1 MLINAQNLELAF
13 KGFKTLFTEAY
24 MAAPAQ
30 AEKIFMRVPSA
41 SADETYGWLGAFPN
55 MREWI
60 GPRVINNLTSQT
72 FTIKNRTFESTVGV
86 HRDNI
91 ADDKLGLFKPVF
103 QEMGQT
109 AKRHP
114 DELIF
119 ALLAAGFTTTCYD
132 GQNFFDTDHP
142 VTDASGADIQ
152 IGNMQA
158 GSGPAW
164 YLLDTSRAIRPMI
177 WQEREGYEFQTLANA
192 SDPNVFFN
200 NEYIYGIH
208 ARVNAGFGL
217 WQLAFGSKAELNE
230 ENYAAARAAMM
241 AFKSDGG
248 RLLGVTP
255 TTLVVPPSL
264 ESKALAL
271 LNTEHKDG
279 GGSNP
284 WKGTAETI
292 VTPYLA

>member
-1 MLINAQNLELAF
+1 
-13 KGFKTLFTEAY
+13 
-24 MAAPAQ
+24 
-30 AEKIFMRVPSA
+30 
-41 SADETYGWLGAFPN
+41 
-55 MREWI
+55 
-60 GPRVINNLTSQT
+60 
-72 FTIKNRTFESTVGV
+72 
-86 HRDNI
+86 
-91 ADDKLGLFKPVF
+91 
-103 QEMGQT
+103 MGQT
-109 AKRHP
+109 AKRHL

-119 ALLAAGFTTTCYD
+119 ALLAAGFATTCYD

-152 IGNMQA
+152 ISNMQA

-177 WQEREGYEFQTLANA
+177 WQEREGYEFTAMTDAGNPQ
-192 SDPNVFFN
+192 VFSYD
-200 NEYIYGIH
+200 EYLYGLQI
-208 ARVNAGFGL
+208 RF
-217 WQLAFGSKAELNE
+217 
-230 ENYAAARAAMM
+230 
-241 AFKSDGG
+241 G

-271 LNTEHKDG
+271 LNTEHKEG

>member
-1 MLINAQNLELAF
+1 MLITPDNLDLAF
-13 KGFKTLFTEAY
+13 KGFKSVFTDAH
-24 MAAPAQ
+24 MQAPSQ
-30 AEKIFMRVPSA
+30 AEKIFMRVSSEGA
-41 SADETYGWLGAFPN
+41 SETYGWVGTFASV
-55 MREWI
+55 REWVGARLI
-60 GPRVINNLTSQT
+60 QGLTASK
-72 FTIKNRTFESTVGV
+72 FTIVNRKFEATVGIP
-86 HRDNI
+86 RDNI
-91 ADDKLGLFKPVF
+91 SDDKLGLFKPVF

-142 VTDASGADIQ
+142 VTDADGEEIQ
-152 IGNMQA
+152 ISNMQA

-177 WQEREGYEFQTLANA
+177 WQEREGYDFTAMTDAAN
-192 SDPNVFFN
+192 PQVFLYD
-200 NEYIYGIH
+200 EYLYGLR

-217 WQLAFGSKAELNE
+217 WQLAFGSKAELNDT
-230 ENYAAARAAMM
+230 NYAAARAAMM

-248 RLLGVTP
+248 RILGVTP

-284 WKGTAETI
+284 WKGTADVL